1 MADEAEM
8 RPADYAYLQTL
19 PGNDVCVDCG
29 RNKPDWGSPK
39 LGILFC
45 FECSG
50 RHRHVSFPMPCSN
63 WQVTLSLT
71 DSLFFY
77 NVQRTRDTFKFCP
90 IRSDG

>member
-29 RNKPDWGSPK
+29 KNKPDWGSPK

-50 RHRHVSFPMPCSN
+50 RHRYGSFLMLCLICR
-63 WQVTLSLT
+63 VTMSLT
-71 DSLFFY
+71 DFMSI
-77 NVQRTRDTFKFCP
+77 K
-90 IRSDG
+90 